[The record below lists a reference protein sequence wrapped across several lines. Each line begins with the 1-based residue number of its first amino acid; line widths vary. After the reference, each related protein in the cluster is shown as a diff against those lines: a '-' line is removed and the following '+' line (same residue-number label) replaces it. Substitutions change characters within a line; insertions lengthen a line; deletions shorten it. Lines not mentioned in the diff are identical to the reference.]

1 MSTLTD
7 LLPSEPASSDAKLR
21 VVDVGDEEADELF
34 DVLSSETRRNAYR
47 RLFDEPATASELADQ
62 LDTSVQNVSHHVSM
76 LEDATLVEPIGRRYS
91 EKGNEMVVYGPASDP
106 LVFVGR
112 PATRPRLERSLSEL
126 VTGIGIVAAG
136 ALFVQWGVY
145 ELLATDEPG
154 TSGIDPASYAAETD
168 GTQGLLV
175 WLVFEAGE
183 PGLVFFFVCLLVAAL
198 ASFTLQR

>member
-7 LLPSEPASSDAKLR
+7 ILPSESPTPDASLR
-21 VVDVGDEEADELF
+21 VVDVNNEEADELF

-47 RLFDEPATASELADQ
+47 SLFDEPATVSELAVR

-76 LEDATLVEPIGRRYS
+76 LEEAALVESVGHRYS

-112 PATRPRLERSLSEL
+112 EEIRPRVDRSLSEVIAGL
-126 VTGIGIVAAG
+126 GIVAAG

-145 ELLATDEPG
+145 EFLTRGERSSTGIETASHVTD
-154 TSGIDPASYAAETD
+154 AD
-168 GTQGLLV
+168 GPQGLLT

-183 PGLVFFFVCLLVAAL
+183 PGLIFFVGCLLVAAVASL
-198 ASFTLQR
+198 ALRR

>member
-7 LLPSEPASSDAKLR
+7 LLPAEPASPDAELR

-47 RLFDEPATASELADQ
+47 SLFDEPATVSELANR

-76 LEDATLVEPIGRRYS
+76 LEDATLVEPVGRRYS

-112 PATRPRLERSLSEL
+112 PEARPRLEQSLSEL
-126 VTGIGIVAAG
+126 ITGIGIVAAG

-145 ELLATDEPG
+145 ELFATDESG
-154 TSGIDPASYAAETD
+154 TGGIDPASYVAESD

-175 WLVFEAGE
+175 WIVFEAGE
-183 PGLVFFFVCLLVAAL
+183 PGLVFFFVCLFVAAI
-198 ASFTLQR
+198 ASFALRR

>member
-7 LLPSEPASSDAKLR
+7 ILPSESQTPEASLR
-21 VVDVGDEEADELF
+21 VVDVDHDEADELF

-47 RLFDEPATASELADQ
+47 CLFDEPATASELATR

-76 LEDATLVEPIGRRYS
+76 LEEATLVEPVGKRYS

-112 PATRPRLERSLSEL
+112 EEIRPQVDRSLSEV
-126 VTGIGIVAAG
+126 VTGLGIIAAG
-136 ALFVQWGVY
+136 SLFVQWGIY
-145 ELLATDEPG
+145 ELLARQG
-154 TSGIDPASYAAETD
+154 TNAAGIETASRATELE
-168 GTQGLLV
+168 GTQGLLA

-183 PGLVFFFVCLLVAAL
+183 PGLIFFVGCLLIAGLVSL
-198 ASFTLQR
+198 TLYR